1 MKLLSKLAIA
11 FVICLLA
18 IPVLGPISPVQAT
31 SASFSISHGSIARDE
46 GYVGDEVRISGS
58 WDDTYGAHIY
68 IYYELYNVDED
79 HWDYEKA
86 RYSNYDTTNAFY
98 SFYSSFTI
106 PESCAGEH
114 DILICYYDDPDDV
127 ADTLQFTIHPSIEID
142 ETEGP
147 AGTEVKVSGKG
158 WAENESEIEIRFY
171 LQDPGTTHY
180 ETSSYYEVVATVEI
194 DVDDYGTW
202 EDEIA
207 FNVPPASKGD
217 HWIYAVGSKTETN
230 DIEDDN
236 IKGVEFEILPG
247 ISVSPASGAPG
258 EVITVTGSGFAADE
272 EDIEILFD
280 NDMVASN
287 IKADNDGVWGKTVTV
302 PQLPK
307 DTYDISAEGEY
318 TAAEDLTEV
327 EFEVVPGLTVTP
339 IEGHVGTTVNLSGG
353 GFPAGKTISATY
365 DGVQV
370 GTTTTDAN
378 GSFANFT
385 FEATNKQTTH
395 VVNHP
400 IVVTYDSATL
410 SNNFVMES
418 VPPPIP
424 MPVAPGNGSRIGYVG
439 KQKPTLEWS
448 AVTDDSGVTYDL
460 QVSSTEDF
468 AEILV
473 STTDLTE
480 ATYTLSDEAGLSYGT
495 YYWRVKAIDGARND
509 SGWCSPYHFK
519 TDLLPFWAAI
529 AIVALLVVLIGF
541 LVYFF
546 AVRRRS
552 FYD

>member
-1 MKLLSKLAIA
+1 MKLLSRLVIA
-11 FVICLLA
+11 LVICLLA
-18 IPVLGPISPVQAT
+18 IPLLAAPVEAADFSLGD
-31 SASFSISHGSIARDE
+31 DE
-46 GYVGDEVRISGS
+46 GYVGDELSISGS
-58 WDDTYGAHIY
+58 WDDTYGNKMY
-68 IYYELYNVDED
+68 VYYELDTGEYEYLGRCSAGYYNEM
-79 HWDYEKA
+79 YES
-86 RYSNYDTTNAFY
+86 YQFY
-98 SFYSSFTI
+98 RSHCKFDI
-106 PESCAGEH
+106 PESYAGDH
-114 DILICYYDDPDDV
+114 DILICYDYDPDD
-127 ADTLQFTIHPSIEID
+127 DYTTLTFTVHPSIEID
-142 ETEGP
+142 EADGP
-147 AGTEVKVSGKG
+147 AGTKVEVSGKG

-180 ETSSYYEVVATVEI
+180 ETSSYYEVVATEEI

-202 EDEIA
+202 EDEIT
-207 FNVPPASKGD
+207 FNVPPSSKGD
-217 HWIYAVGSKTETN
+217 HWIYAVGNKTD
-230 DIEDDN
+230 DIEDDE
-236 IKGVEFEILPG
+236 IKGVEFKVLPG

-258 EVITVTGSGFAADE
+258 EVITVSGSGFAADE
-272 EDIEILFD
+272 EDIEILLD

-287 IKADNDGVWGKTVTV
+287 IKADDDGVWGKTFSV
-302 PQLPK
+302 PQLPQG
-307 DTYDISAEGEY
+307 TYDISAEGEY
-318 TAAEDLTEV
+318 TASGDLAEV

-370 GTTTTDAN
+370 GTTTTDGN
-378 GSFANFT
+378 GSFANLT

-424 MPVAPGNGSRIGYVG
+424 IPVAPGDGSRIGYVG

-468 AEILV
+468 AGIVL
-473 STTDLTE
+473 STTNLTE

-495 YYWRVKAIDGARND
+495 YYWRVKAIDSAKND